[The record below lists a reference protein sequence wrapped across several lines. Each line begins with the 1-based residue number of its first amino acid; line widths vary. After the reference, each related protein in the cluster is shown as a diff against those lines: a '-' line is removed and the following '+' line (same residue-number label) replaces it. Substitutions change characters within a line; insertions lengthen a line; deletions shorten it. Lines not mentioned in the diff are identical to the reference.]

1 MSSPLLAIRDL
12 HVRFDTEAGSVHAV
26 DGVSLELHRGEVLG
40 LVGESGC
47 GKSALAMSVPRLLP
61 MPPARIEAGGI
72 MLDGRRLDTLAPEAL
87 QGLRGRRIGVI
98 FQEPQTALSPLHRV
112 GDQIAEAIR
121 LHRRLPR
128 AELRR
133 QVEEWLGRVG
143 IPEPAAR
150 ARSWPHE
157 LSGGMQQRIM
167 IAMALVH
174 DPDLVIADEPTTALD
189 VTTQAQVL
197 ALMRSL
203 HRRQS
208 GLLLITHDMG
218 VIWEMA
224 TRVAVMY
231 AGQIVETATCRQL
244 FAQPRHPYTRAL
256 LAALPSAATRG
267 KRLQAIPGQV
277 PSPLDWPA
285 GCRFRGRCAYAQ
297 PRCAAGDPGLLP
309 CGDEHAC
316 RCFLAHDAPE
326 DGASVSDATGPSAAL
341 PQPTKCGDKV

>member
-1 MSSPLLAIRDL
+1 
-12 HVRFDTEAGSVHAV
+12 
-26 DGVSLELHRGEVLG
+26 
-40 LVGESGC
+40 
-47 GKSALAMSVPRLLP
+47 
-61 MPPARIEAGGI
+61 
-72 MLDGRRLDTLAPEAL
+72 
-87 QGLRGRRIGVI
+87 LRGRRIGVI
-98 FQEPQTALSPLHRV
+98 FQEPMTALSPLHRI
-112 GDQIAEAIR
+112 GDQLVEAIR

-128 AELRR
+128 REARGEALD
-133 QVEEWLGRVG
+133 WLARVG
-143 IPEPAAR
+143 IADPVQRLR
-150 ARSWPHE
+150 AWPHE

-231 AGQIVETATCRQL
+231 AGQIVETAPCKQL
-244 FAQPRHPYTRAL
+244 FGQPRHPYTRAL

-277 PSPLDWPA
+277 PSPLDWPG

-297 PRCAAGDPGLLP
+297 PRCAESDPGLLP
-309 CGDEHAC
+309 CGDAHAC
-316 RCFLAHDAPE
+316 RCFLVHDAPE
-326 DGASVSDATGPSAAL
+326 GGATVSDASGSSAAL